1 MASVTDGIW
10 DESSLKLDKQFINPN
25 PSLLTFQNFQEQ
37 SIDGTGLPLLTEK
50 HLRNLL
56 SMKLGPA
63 LKMMAILS
71 SRMGVQCQKCGGQN
85 AALPANS
92 NVSPSPSPSSVNG
105 SESRRMSQG
114 AAATGANNRRSES
127 PQAKLPMSN
136 DSFASFRTKLE
147 SMSPNYSSGGEAT
160 GCENMIATV
169 TMTTAPGGRS
179 TPKDMLSRDEVS
191 PNGKDI
197 PMISA
202 ADH

>member
-1 MASVTDGIW
+1 
-10 DESSLKLDKQFINPN
+10 
-25 PSLLTFQNFQEQ
+25 
-37 SIDGTGLPLLTEK
+37 
-50 HLRNLL
+50 
-56 SMKLGPA
+56 
-63 LKMMAILS
+63 MMAILS

-114 AAATGANNRRSES
+114 ATATGANNRRSES

-179 TPKDMLSRDEVS
+179 TPKDMMSRDEVS

-202 ADH
+202 ADHWSKRALQLHIHLQLCYLIITAVGLRLFITHTLVRMRKSQRLGLNYYCWRIKWDRHLLN